1 MFWKRSKTDN
11 KQQQQQQQSAVPSP
25 PRQSGL
31 SSLPESYSRPIS
43 HSGTQTPVGI
53 DDDAKYKA
61 IIKYLHAR
69 LATSKWCPPPSDPN
83 SEYHGLLLRKSR
95 GVYISEPDLVHPLLL
110 GAVQKINV
118 AVAFTMATEITRIIF
133 SILQPDQT
141 ELILPSGFQVQV
153 VESLAEI
160 ACSPSSA
167 VKKFQYVALVREERL
182 LLIWHDEL
190 EKILIHAEDVEE
202 KLLAFIC
209 GTRISVIAPSQS
221 PGYSLPHSS
230 IGSPAA
236 STRNFVPLWNKE
248 ASGLANSPLGIPDE
262 EAAKPIES
270 LDRPLAL
277 TSSIFVGLGMCLIVV
292 LLVGFGVSNLL
303 LQSLVDGSWLRF
315 ALVASLP
322 IFMLFSVFFVI
333 VIFSDIFQAIGP
345 IKTLKTNSRFYSP
358 VRPDLSQAYAFG
370 FKPPRITIQ
379 LPVYTE
385 SLTGVIIPTVTSLK
399 AAISYY
405 ESHGGTAT
413 IFVNDDGLAYLTE
426 EQREERISFY
436 HDNNIGWVSR
446 PKNNQDGYIRKGRF
460 KKASNMNF
468 ALNVSNKVEDKLL
481 EMLAETLETT
491 EMIDAS
497 QEEAY
502 YKLALQEV
510 LASDS
515 RIKAAGDIRIGEAIL
530 IVDADTRVPVDC
542 LLYGAAEMFL
552 SPEVAIIQ
560 HSTGVMQ
567 VVGDYFENGI
577 TFFTNLIYSSIR
589 FAVGSGETA
598 PFVGHNA
605 FLRWKAVQSVGK
617 PDDGYVAYWSES
629 HVSEDF
635 DIALRLQIAG
645 DIVRLASYHGD
656 EFKEGVSLT
665 IYDELARWEKYAY
678 GCNELVFNP
687 IYTWIYKGPFTKLF
701 MTFLWCNMQL
711 SSKITILGYISSYYA
726 LASGFP
732 LTILNY
738 FLVGWFN
745 GYLDKF
751 YIESWK
757 VLLSLIA
764 VFSLLGNVT
773 LAIIRSRLSEKSLW
787 SALVENFKWMP
798 MMAIFFGGVSFHLSL
813 ALLSHMFSIKME
825 WGATAKEKVDS
836 NFFKEIPKI
845 FKSFKWM
852 YAILIPLI
860 GGMIYLGNFAP
871 RGWEIK
877 EVAAVVP
884 MAVTLSLHA
893 LLPLLLNPSLMI
905 FNY

>member
-1 MFWKRSKTDN
+1 MFWKRSKTD
-11 KQQQQQQQSAVPSP
+11 KQQQQQQSAAPSP

-31 SSLPESYSRPIS
+31 SSAPESYSRPIS

-133 SILQPDQT
+133 SILQTDQT

-167 VKKFQYVALVREERL
+167 IKKFQYVALVREERL

-221 PGYSLPHSS
+221 PSYSLPHSS

-292 LLVGFGVSNLL
+292 LLVGFGISNLM
-303 LQSLVDGSWLRF
+303 LQSLVDG
-315 ALVASLP
+315 
-322 IFMLFSVFFVI
+322 I
-333 VIFSDIFQAIGP
+333 
-345 IKTLKTNSRFYSP
+345 
-358 VRPDLSQAYAFG
+358 
-370 FKPPRITIQ
+370 
-379 LPVYTE
+379 
-385 SLTGVIIPTVTSLK
+385 
-399 AAISYY
+399 
-405 ESHGGTAT
+405 GTAT

-510 LASDS
+510 LGSDS

-757 VLLSLIA
+757 VLLSLIV

-852 YAILIPLI
+852 YAVLIPLI

>member
-1 MFWKRSKTDN
+1 MFWKRSKTD
-11 KQQQQQQQSAVPSP
+11 KQQQQQQSAAPSP

-31 SSLPESYSRPIS
+31 SSAPESYSRPIS

-133 SILQPDQT
+133 SILQTDQT

-167 VKKFQYVALVREERL
+167 IKKFQYVALVREERL

-221 PGYSLPHSS
+221 PSYSLPHSS

-292 LLVGFGVSNLL
+292 LLVGFGISNLM

-315 ALVASLP
+315 TLVASLP

-333 VIFSDIFQAIGP
+333 LLYL
-345 IKTLKTNSRFYSP
+345 TTNP
-358 VRPDLSQAYAFG
+358 TEH
-370 FKPPRITIQ
+370 RI
-379 LPVYTE
+379 
-385 SLTGVIIPTVTSLK
+385 
-399 AAISYY
+399 
-405 ESHGGTAT
+405 GTAT

-510 LASDS
+510 LGSDS

-757 VLLSLIA
+757 VLLSLIV

-852 YAILIPLI
+852 YAVLIPLI

>member
-11 KQQQQQQQSAVPSP
+11 KQQQQQQQQQQQSAVPSP

-248 ASGLANSPLGIPDE
+248 ASGLANSPLAHIV
-262 EAAKPIES
+262 A
-270 LDRPLAL
+270 
-277 TSSIFVGLGMCLIVV
+277 GMCLMC

-530 IVDADTRVPVDC
+530 IVDADTRVNSQPVDC

-605 FLRWKAVQSVGK
+605 FLRWKGK

-757 VLLSLIA
+757 VLLSLIV

>member
-1 MFWKRSKTDN
+1 MFWRRSKAGSP
-11 KQQQQQQQSAVPSP
+11 QSAAPSP
-25 PRQSGL
+25 SPRQSGL
-31 SSLPESYSRPIS
+31 SSVPEPYSRPIS
-43 HSGTQTPVGI
+43 QSGSSHIVAGI
-53 DDDAKYKA
+53 DEDSKYRA

-69 LATSKWCPPPSDPN
+69 LATSKWCPPPSDPT

-95 GVYISEPDLVHPLLL
+95 GAYISEPELVHPLLL

-153 VESLAEI
+153 VESLSDI

-167 VKKFQYVALVREERL
+167 IKKFQYVALVREERL
-182 LLIWHDEL
+182 LLVWHDEL
-190 EKILIHAEDVEE
+190 EKILVHAEDVEE
-202 KLLAFIC
+202 MLLAFIC
-209 GTRISVIAPSQS
+209 GTRISVFAPSQS
-221 PGYSLPHSS
+221 AGYSLPHSS

-236 STRNFVPLWNKE
+236 STRNFVPVWNKE
-248 ASGLANSPLGIPDE
+248 ASGMANRPLNAADE

-292 LLVGFGVSNLL
+292 LLMGFGVSNLL
-303 LQSLVDGSWLRF
+303 LQSLVDGTWTRF

-333 VIFSDIFQAIGP
+333 VIFSDLFQAVGP

-358 VRPDLSQAYAFG
+358 VRPDLSRAYALG

-385 SLTGVIIPTVTSLK
+385 SLAGVIIPTVTSLK

-405 ESHGGTAT
+405 ESHGGSAT

-426 EQREERISFY
+426 EQREERIGFY

-446 PKNNQDGYIRKGRF
+446 PKNNEDGYIRKGRF

-468 ALNVSNKVEDKLL
+468 ALNVSNKVEDRLL
-481 EMLAETLETT
+481 ELLAETLETS

-510 LASDS
+510 LDSDS

-567 VVGDYFENGI
+567 VAGDYFENGI

-687 IYTWIYKGPFTKLF
+687 IYTWIYKGPFTRLF

-757 VLLSLIA
+757 VLLSLIV

-787 SALVENFKWMP
+787 SALIENFKWMP

-813 ALLSHMFSIKME
+813 ALLSHMLSIKME

-845 FKSFKWM
+845 FKSFKWL
-852 YAILIPLI
+852 YVVLLPLLA
-860 GGMIYLGNFAP
+860 GMIYLGNFAP

-884 MAVTLSLHA
+884 MAITLSLHA

>member
-1 MFWKRSKTDN
+1 MFWKRSKTD
-11 KQQQQQQQSAVPSP
+11 KQQQQQQSAAPSP

-31 SSLPESYSRPIS
+31 SSAPESYSRPIS

-133 SILQPDQT
+133 SILQTDQT

-167 VKKFQYVALVREERL
+167 IKKFQYVALVREERL

-190 EKILIHAEDVEE
+190 EKILIHAEDVE
-202 KLLAFIC
+202 
-209 GTRISVIAPSQS
+209 
-221 PGYSLPHSS
+221 
-230 IGSPAA
+230 
-236 STRNFVPLWNKE
+236 
-248 ASGLANSPLGIPDE
+248 
-262 EAAKPIES
+262 
-270 LDRPLAL
+270 
-277 TSSIFVGLGMCLIVV
+277 GLGMCLIVV
-292 LLVGFGVSNLL
+292 LLVGFGISNLM

-315 ALVASLP
+315 TLVASLP

-358 VRPDLSQAYAFG
+358 VRPDLSQAYALG

-510 LASDS
+510 LGSDS

-530 IVDADTRVPVDC
+530 IVDADTRVNSQPVDC
-542 LLYGAAEMFL
+542 LVYGAAEMFL

-567 VVGDYFENGI
+567 V
-577 TFFTNLIYSSIR
+577 
-589 FAVGSGETA
+589 
-598 PFVGHNA
+598 
-605 FLRWKAVQSVGK
+605 
-617 PDDGYVAYWSES
+617 
-629 HVSEDF
+629 
-635 DIALRLQIAG
+635 
-645 DIVRLASYHGD
+645 
-656 EFKEGVSLT
+656 
-665 IYDELARWEKYAY
+665 
-678 GCNELVFNP
+678 
-687 IYTWIYKGPFTKLF
+687 
-701 MTFLWCNMQL
+701 
-711 SSKITILGYISSYYA
+711 
-726 LASGFP
+726 
-732 LTILNY
+732 
-738 FLVGWFN
+738 
-745 GYLDKF
+745 
-751 YIESWK
+751 
-757 VLLSLIA
+757 
-764 VFSLLGNVT
+764 
-773 LAIIRSRLSEKSLW
+773 
-787 SALVENFKWMP
+787 
-798 MMAIFFGGVSFHLSL
+798 
-813 ALLSHMFSIKME
+813 
-825 WGATAKEKVDS
+825 
-836 NFFKEIPKI
+836 
-845 FKSFKWM
+845 
-852 YAILIPLI
+852 
-860 GGMIYLGNFAP
+860 
-871 RGWEIK
+871 
-877 EVAAVVP
+877 
-884 MAVTLSLHA
+884 
-893 LLPLLLNPSLMI
+893 
-905 FNY
+905 